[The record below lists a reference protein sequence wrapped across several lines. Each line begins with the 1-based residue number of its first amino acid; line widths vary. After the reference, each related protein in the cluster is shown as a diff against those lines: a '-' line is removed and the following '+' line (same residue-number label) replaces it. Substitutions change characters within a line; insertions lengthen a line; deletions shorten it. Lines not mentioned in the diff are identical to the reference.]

1 MGLAETYAG
10 RSVFVTG
17 HTGFKGSWLAEWLAT
32 LGAAVTG
39 FALAPPTEPNL
50 FDGLGLGARINHVVA
65 DVREAEALSDAV
77 QAVQPEV
84 VFHLAARALVRRAYE
99 QPTDTFGTNV
109 MGTVNLLEAVR
120 SCPSVRAVVIVTSDK
135 VYENL
140 ETGRAFR
147 EDDRLGGR
155 DPYGTSKAAAELV
168 TTAYRTSFFDAGPMS
183 ATVRAGNVIGGG
195 DWAPD
200 RIVPDSVRALVAGQ
214 RILVRNPDA
223 IRPWQHVLEPLSGYL
238 QLGAALLDG
247 GGSFV
252 GAWNFGP
259 TAEVGEKPVRWVVD
273 RFIQEWGEGSW
284 IAPGRTPEEPHE
296 AQRLSLDSSKAR
308 QRLGWAPVWNAERA
322 VQRTA
327 AWYREY
333 YRAPARARELVQD
346 ELRAYQEDARGSGL
360 SWAARD
366 DGAAIR

>member
-1 MGLAETYAG
+1 MGLAATYAG

-17 HTGFKGSWLAEWLAT
+17 HTGFKGSWLAEWLGS
-32 LGAAVTG
+32 LGADVSG

-50 FDGLGLGARINHVVA
+50 FDALGLAGRMNHVVA
-65 DVREAEALSDAV
+65 DVREAETLSDAV
-77 QAVQPEV
+77 RTAQPEV

-109 MGTVNLLEAVR
+109 MGTVNVLDAVR
-120 SCPSVRAVVIVTSDK
+120 SCTSVRAVVIVTSDK
-135 VYENL
+135 VYDNP
-140 ETGRAFR
+140 ETGRPFR
-147 EDDRLGGR
+147 EDDRLGGL

-168 TTAYRTSFFDAGPMS
+168 AAAYRSSYFDAGPMT

-200 RIVPDSVRALVAGQ
+200 RIIPDSVRALVAAQ
-214 RILVRNPDA
+214 PILVRNPDA

-238 QLGAALLDG
+238 QLGAALLEG
-247 GGSFV
+247 GDSFV

-273 RFIQEWGEGSW
+273 RFIEEWGGGAW
-284 IAPGRTPEEPHE
+284 AAPQRSGQEPHE

-308 QRLGWAPVWNAERA
+308 DRLGWAPVWNAERA

-346 ELRAYQEDARGSGL
+346 QLRAYQEDARGSGL
-360 SWAARD
+360 TWAARD